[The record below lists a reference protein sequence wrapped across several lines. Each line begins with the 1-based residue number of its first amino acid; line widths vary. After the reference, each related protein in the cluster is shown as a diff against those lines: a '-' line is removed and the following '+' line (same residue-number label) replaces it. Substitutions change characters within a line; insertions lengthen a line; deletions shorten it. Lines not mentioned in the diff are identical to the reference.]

1 MHTGFS
7 WTSLECGRHLS
18 DWRTL
23 HLQVFQ
29 ISHVIVKQDKKRI
42 CELDDL
48 TVASKLHQKHT
59 TALLLFTDIVV
70 RHTDTRVAFLPWF
83 RLHDICPNVM
93 SLNSSTPWKPVY
105 SDQMFFLPTNV
116 CPTLRQC
123 CLPLLMAQS
132 WLLRYGVWRVIAGQ
146 GTVTYVS
153 PVEAFVTGI
162 KMVSSDQPFF

>member
-59 TALLLFTDIVV
+59 TALLRFTDIVV
-70 RHTDTRVAFLPWF
+70 RRTDTRVAVLPRF
-83 RLHDICPNVM
+83 QLHDVCPNIM
-93 SLNSSTPWKPVY
+93 SLNSSTPWNLFIVTRCSFFP
-105 SDQMFFLPTNV
+105 QMSAPWDHSHLHFV
-116 CPTLRQC
+116 
-123 CLPLLMAQS
+123 S
-132 WLLRYGVWRVIAGQ
+132 V
-146 GTVTYVS
+146 VS
-153 PVEAFVTGI
+153 PCWWPRVDCYSI
-162 KMVSSDQPFF
+162 KCSKLSQSKGRSLMCRL